1 MKTILIFVSTLDGK
15 ITKWGNPKIRFWSSQ
30 EDQDSFDR
38 IWNETRVIVMG
49 KETYMADP
57 VKPDS
62 KHLII
67 VMTRQPE
74 KYQLKELTGK
84 IEFTSEVPSH
94 LINRFETEQED
105 KILIVG
111 GAQIATLFL
120 KEQLI
125 DELWLTIE
133 PKIFGN
139 GAGFVI
145 NEYFDIG
152 LKLISCERV
161 NDQGTLITKYMVI
174 RAEQSLK
181 SAN

>member
-1 MKTILIFVSTLDGK
+1 
-15 ITKWGNPKIRFWSSQ
+15 
-30 EDQDSFDR
+30 
-38 IWNETRVIVMG
+38 
-49 KETYMADP
+49 
-57 VKPDS
+57 
-62 KHLII
+62 
-67 VMTRQPE
+67 MTRQPE

-161 NDQGTLITKYMVI
+161 NDRGTLITKYMVI